1 MLFLDLVKLSKE
13 PPGKLVDKT
22 WGLPLIRYMNEH
34 FSIYGSL
41 GLNDTDVELD
51 AFIESIPDIERL
63 LFLLTVVDGHV
74 RSTEEVFDGVPVDQP
89 VHWGIGRWILVT
101 IAPLAIGSLVGYI
114 TASAGGGL
122 DNALTNLAKLLMLL

>member
-63 LFLLTVVDGHV
+63 LFLLTVVDG
-74 RSTEEVFDGVPVDQP
+74 VFDGVPVDQP